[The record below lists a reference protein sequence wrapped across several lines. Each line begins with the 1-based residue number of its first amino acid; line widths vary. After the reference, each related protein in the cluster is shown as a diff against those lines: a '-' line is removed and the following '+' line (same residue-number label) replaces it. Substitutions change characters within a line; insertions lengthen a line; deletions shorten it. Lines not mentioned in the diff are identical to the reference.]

1 LLRNND
7 LNKGADDF
15 STFLKINKSCK
26 SVFNSDKLDDNYIA
40 QISNAK
46 RFIERFIADAKFREL
61 FDNNPAD
68 TLIKYKQK
76 IAVDDA
82 RYLSDEDF
90 IKKCK
95 ESGIEPSTCVKRYQ
109 AFKLEGD
116 VERAEMRELDQPSIN
131 CFKLWRERQI
141 NRCFIDLKPQT
152 AKELVHIPFAI
163 ELSDGCSVGCWFCGL
178 TAKRK
183 TKDFLYSDAN
193 KKMWR
198 GILSYLGKI
207 SGTTGKNSSLYWA
220 TDPFDNPDYEKFAVD
235 FHDIF
240 GTIPRLTTA
249 LATKEIE
256 RTRKIAKQAF
266 DNKTIHRLSI
276 LSLSILN
283 IIHENFTAKE
293 LLFVKLITQNSE
305 SLTMVGNIGKAYGTK
320 KIIKKAQQIQN
331 TEFNAKDQNH
341 TIACLSGFLINMVER
356 TIKLI
361 TPCLPDSKY
370 KDGYWT
376 LKSSK
381 FNSVEEFKHI
391 IDEMTNNYMLEFI
404 EPKDPIAFN
413 PKIKFESGFSSF
425 KLISKSSSYKIN
437 TKVFNATTIGNHI
450 NSKVYNL
457 SQLVLHCEEKHNIN
471 RKDSIPFL
479 NSLFQKGFFNEEPRF
494 FTKV

>member
-1 LLRNND
+1 MSRNTD
-7 LNKGADDF
+7 LKKLTEEF
-15 STFLKINKSCK
+15 STFLKTNKKCK
-26 SVFNSDKLDDNYIA
+26 SIFCSDQLDENYIS
-40 QISNAK
+40 QVSNTK
-46 RFIERFIADAKFREL
+46 RFVERFVADAEFRYL
-61 FDNNPAD
+61 FDINPTE
-68 TLIKYKQK
+68 TLKKYKQK
-76 IAVDDA
+76 ITVVDA
-82 RYLSDEDF
+82 KYLSDEDF

-95 ESGIEPSTCVKRYQ
+95 KSGIEPSVSVLRYK
-109 AFKLEGD
+109 AFILEGQI
-116 VERAEMRELDQPSIN
+116 ERAKMREKDQPSIN
-131 CFKLWRERQI
+131 SFKIWRKRQS
-141 NRCFIDLKPQT
+141 NRCYIDIKPQT
-152 AKELVHIPFAI
+152 AKEIVHIPFGI

-183 TKDFLYSDAN
+183 TKDFLYSDEN
-193 KKMWR
+193 KKTWR
-198 GILSYLGKI
+198 DILSHLAKI
-207 SGTTGKNSSLYWA
+207 GGTACKNSSLYWA
-220 TDPFDNPDYEKFAVD
+220 TDPFDNSDYEKFAAD
-235 FHDIF
+235 FRDIF
-240 GTIPRLTTA
+240 GAIPRLTTA

-256 RTRKIAKQAF
+256 RTRRITKQAF
-266 DNKTIHRLSI
+266 DNKIIHRFSI
-276 LSLSILN
+276 LSLSMLN
-283 IIHENFTAKE
+283 TIHENFTAEE
-293 LLFVKLITQNSE
+293 LLFVFLITQNNE
-305 SLTMVGNIGKAYGTK
+305 SQTMVGNIGKAYGTK